1 MNGEG
6 EVKLADFGFAVLL
19 KSKVGSDWRIEGR
32 TKCGNR

>member
-19 KSKVGSDWRIEGR
+19 KSKVSLSLARH
-32 TKCGNR
+32 